1 MKNYF
6 DVKGKVAIVTGASSG
21 LGRQFAVCLAEQG
34 ANIAILALTFTGRDK
49 VQALFRTTKNQAK
62 SVVENPQRINTTDFQ
77 FPGHQITRF
86 FYISQIKI

>member
-34 ANIAILALTFTGRDK
+34 ANIAIVARRGEKLEE
-49 VQALFRTTKNQAK
+49 V
-62 SVVENPQRINTTDFQ
+62 
-77 FPGHQITRF
+77 
-86 FYISQIKI
+86 